1 MTGSGRSGGSRQ
13 GADAHIVG
21 RHRRECYPWRRVD
34 GQLCLELERRRDGAR
49 GGGSS
54 DGGHLVKVARSRRGL
69 QGSRGLRRGSRG
81 RCLCQRG
88 SDRGPGM
95 VGTVRTLERR
105 RIRTTAQVAAVVE
118 GRGEGR
124 LAQDVPR
131 SSSLASER
139 RLAVAFPRE
148 AELPARSAST
158 ITPFPSLSSSSSLT
172 RTSRDVPAERRS
184 TLC

>member
-1 MTGSGRSGGSRQ
+1 
-13 GADAHIVG
+13 
-21 RHRRECYPWRRVD
+21 
-34 GQLCLELERRRDGAR
+34 
-49 GGGSS
+49 
-54 DGGHLVKVARSRRGL
+54 
-69 QGSRGLRRGSRG
+69 
-81 RCLCQRG
+81 
-88 SDRGPGM
+88 M

-105 RIRTTAQVAAVVE
+105 RIRTTAQIAAVVE
-118 GRGEGR
+118 GREEGR

-158 ITPFPSLSSSSSLT
+158 ITPFPSLSSSSSLS